1 MKNTSNQIRVIMATF
16 EEENKS
22 NRKHSLLDSSQSAVF
37 LFCLFFYYFYLFLSL
52 LRGYSA
58 IKQLLL
64 LLLRI
69 QDNFIAK
76 CQYNCT
82 RNVLW
87 CQVQSSHIHA
97 NHKALNYNNRKII
110 LEHSPFQ
117 SQISICGIL
126 PDV

>member
-22 NRKHSLLDSSQSAVF
+22 NRKHSLPDSSQSAVF
-37 LFCLFFYYFYLFLSL
+37 VLFFCFVFNLFISLS
-52 LRGYSA
+52 RGYSA

-69 QDNFIAK
+69 QYNFIAK

-87 CQVQSSHIHA
+87 CQVLSSHIHA

-117 SQISICGIL
+117 SQISICGLL